1 MSKYVLIPDSF
12 KGTLSSLEVCRIVA
26 EEIRAQEPDAEICA
40 IPVADG
46 GEGTVDAFLAAVGG
60 QRVRVACHGP
70 YGELL
75 SAEYGLLPDG
85 TAVVEMAAAAGL
97 PLVGERRNAERTTTY
112 GVGELICHAAR
123 HGAQRIVLA
132 LGGSATNDGG
142 CGAAAAAGVRFLDE
156 NGAAFVP
163 VGATLKDIAHIDLTG
178 LDEAVRCIPFTTMCD
193 IDNPLCGPAG
203 ASAVFGPQKGA
214 DPAMVRRLDA
224 GLRHLAEVLLR
235 CTGRDVLTLPGG
247 GAAGG
252 FGAGAAVFFNS
263 PLRMGIEAVLELTDF
278 DAKAADAD
286 LIITG
291 EGRLD
296 SQSLRGKVV
305 VGVARRA
312 KALGVSAAALVGG
325 SETDIGPAYEQGLC
339 GVFPIHPAPGAL
351 EEVKPLSREH
361 LRFTAANLIRFYR
374 AVRQKSLPAQ

>member
-1 MSKYVLIPDSF
+1 M
-12 KGTLSSLEVCRIVA
+12 
-26 EEIRAQEPDAEICA
+26 
-40 IPVADG
+40 
-46 GEGTVDAFLAAVGG
+46 
-60 QRVRVACHGP
+60 
-70 YGELL
+70 
-75 SAEYGLLPDG
+75 
-85 TAVVEMAAAAGL
+85 
-97 PLVGERRNAERTTTY
+97 
-112 GVGELICHAAR
+112 
-123 HGAQRIVLA
+123 
-132 LGGSATNDGG
+132 
-142 CGAAAAAGVRFLDE
+142 
-156 NGAAFVP
+156 
-163 VGATLKDIAHIDLTG
+163 
-178 LDEAVRCIPFTTMCD
+178 
-193 IDNPLCGPAG
+193 
-203 ASAVFGPQKGA
+203 
-214 DPAMVRRLDA
+214 
-224 GLRHLAEVLLR
+224 
-235 CTGRDVLTLPGG
+235 LTLPGG

-312 KALGVSAAALVGG
+312 KALGVPAAALVGG

-374 AVRQKSLPAQ
+374 AVRQKSLPVQ